1 MDFAPIHMQQRP
13 LTKMETTSSEIV
25 ESVAIDEMQTPII
38 PAQHSPAYNR
48 FDSMQSICHV
58 RAAEAFPKRTLERE
72 DSALAIPFTPLCGE
86 AVEYLGRTVD
96 DGGGGEGSGG
106 GILALSNYRL
116 HLSLRDGHFSVP
128 LGLVDQ
134 VEVRDIFYLHI
145 SCKDARSLR
154 CTFSTNEHC
163 LEWHRRLLR
172 ALSPPKAIEDIFAFA
187 FYAWSAEEGGEEVS
201 HRLGREPELIDS
213 GENFQKSFKN
223 EVERLGLDVHG
234 VWRISQAN
242 MDYRLCP
249 SYPRLLLV
257 PACITDDTLE
267 SVARFRSARRI
278 PAVVWRHV
286 GNGAVIARCSQ
297 PEVGWLGWRSSEDED
312 LLKAISDACAFDQGQ
327 QQQLNQK
334 NCSFLAQSPPA
345 PTKSATSL
353 ANTVSIPTNNF
364 CTSDESSATSSSSSA
379 FASSATNPPLS
390 LVIGGSRDLNG
401 GTTSEP
407 PSPKDLADEPE
418 ASPMPK
424 KVLIMDARSYT
435 TAVAN
440 RARGGGCECPEYY
453 PSCDIQFM
461 NLANIHSIR
470 KSFHGLRQL
479 CSTSAEQPNWY
490 TLLEGTRWLQ
500 HMSGLLRAA
509 IVAASA
515 VDREARPVLVHC
527 SDGWDRT
534 PQIVALAQLLLDPY
548 YRTMQGFQVLCE
560 REWLDFGHKFA
571 DRCGHAVGS
580 DDPNERCPVFLQWL
594 DCVHQL
600 HYQFPCSFEFSQSYL
615 VKLAQHTYSCLFG
628 TFLCNSAQE
637 RSNDRVW
644 ERTFSVWQFLKTG
657 GGRQQHFR
665 NYLYVPREQV
675 LWPSCNVRDL
685 VLWSE
690 VYLGGGIGSSSSLMG
705 RDGVRG
711 PSAEINRSNHTGPPA
726 PGNSAPILM
735 GVRGALEEADVDP
748 GVAESSSNLPK
759 TRSYDDLIAGVE
771 MQSQPPQQQRRCSD
785 PSILDGGK
793 YNSLKNGEDVGSE
806 PVDCDAEGRE
816 DTSKAI
822 CTNDTSPLLCKL
834 SDEKVNT
841 IGDAKE
847 LEVKVV
853 ENGETSMGPGCT
865 DPHPVPPEPPPSL
878 SVEGSTDTL
887 VAAEGAIAETSV
899 EAAPPL
905 PPPPPAEDHRV
916 MWSTESAMPCRAC
929 ASRRRQPATA
939 ETRLGN
945 CERTSPL
952 PHTTPTLVA
961 SGSTSRYS
969 TPPFYSRTPSSG
981 YPATPDEDGGT
992 VEAVVP
998 PEGEFY
1004 ESPELDL
1011 DGLAPVR
1018 SDLQGRLRQIF
1029 MEFTNKVESLQRELQ
1044 TTRRALIQQVCHHCN
1059 HGPAEK
1065 HDDTGSL
1072 PESVCSGG
1080 IGDRVASSSEVSWE
1094 AVEEREVGPTLWV
1107 PDHAVQR
1114 CTGCDNQFWLGRRKH
1129 HCRSCG
1135 NIFCAD
1141 CSDNAIPL
1149 PGENFYDPVRVCS
1162 LCYARAMH
1170 HRSSPPGNHA
1180 GSSRSQQS
1188 NGLAGLGASGTN
1200 GMHHRSFSRSSSSAS
1215 SDDGV
1220 EPTTQLHCTPTPNA
1234 NSLGSGGRF
1243 SSSHC
1248 CKMADGEFRRDS
1260 SSKTATATAST

>member
-1 MDFAPIHMQQRP
+1 MDFAPIHMQQKP
-13 LTKMETTSSEIV
+13 NAKVDSLSLDGTENPSLDETPTS
-25 ESVAIDEMQTPII
+25 AL
-38 PAQHSPAYNR
+38 PAQHSPAYHR

-58 RAAEAFPKRTLERE
+58 RAAEAFPKRSLECE
-72 DSALAIPFTPLCGE
+72 DEGLSVPFSPLCGE

-96 DGGGGEGSGG
+96 DTGGGEASGG

-116 HLSLRDGHFSVP
+116 HLSLRDGHFSIP
-128 LGLVDQ
+128 LGLIDQ

-145 SCKDARSLR
+145 ACKDARSFR

-163 LEWHRRLLR
+163 MEWYRRLVR

-201 HRLGREPELIDS
+201 QRLGRDS
-213 GENFQKSFKN
+213 EFLDSTEHFQKSFRN

-242 MDYRLCP
+242 IDYRLSP

-257 PACITDDTLE
+257 PACISDDTLE

-278 PAVVWRHV
+278 PAVVWRHM

-327 QQQLNQK
+327 QQQQNQRIH
-334 NCSFLAQSPPA
+334 SHIL
-345 PTKSATSL
+345 ATSS
-353 ANTVSIPTNNF
+353 AAAKSSSSITVTAAAQTNNY
-364 CTSDESSATSSSSSA
+364 SASSESSATSSSSSA
-379 FASSATNPPLS
+379 FVSSATNLPSP
-390 LVIGGSRDLNG
+390 LVIPGSRELQG
-401 GTTSEP
+401 ATTSAP

-453 PSCDIQFM
+453 PSCEIQFM

-479 CSTSAEQPNWY
+479 CATSAEQPNWY

-509 IVAASA
+509 VVAASA

-534 PQIVALAQLLLDPY
+534 PQIVALAELLLDPY
-548 YRTMQGFQVLCE
+548 YRTIQGFQVLCE

-571 DRCGHAVGS
+571 DRCGHAVAT

-600 HYQFPCSFEFSQSYL
+600 HTQFPCSFEFSQSYL

-644 ERTFSVWQFLKTG
+644 ERSFSVWQFLKTG
-657 GGRQQHFR
+657 GGRPHHFR

-705 RDGVRG
+705 RDGSRG
-711 PSAEINRSNHTGPPA
+711 PSSEISRAPLVGTSPPCS
-726 PGNSAPILM
+726 SAPILM
-735 GVRGALEEADVDP
+735 GVRGGLEEAET
-748 GVAESSSNLPK
+748 ESGNGDANGNLPK

-771 MQSQPPQQQRRCSD
+771 TQSQPPQQQRRCSD

-793 YNSLKNGEDVGSE
+793 FNVLVNG
-806 PVDCDAEGRE
+806 VD
-816 DTSKAI
+816 
-822 CTNDTSPLLCKL
+822 
-834 SDEKVNT
+834 
-841 IGDAKE
+841 DAKTTDQPSGSSFE
-847 LEVKVV
+847 GIEVSSDVQDNDNGLEMKVLTDHSTNSKEV
-853 ENGETSMGPGCT
+853 LETQLQGQVNDSRGPSSSQPT
-865 DPHPVPPEPPPSL
+865 PVPPEPPPCL

-887 VAAEGAIAETSV
+887 VAVDGTIPDT
-899 EAAPPL
+899 AAGT
-905 PPPPPAEDHRV
+905 PPPPPPPPPVDDQQWGSEAG
-916 MWSTESAMPCRAC
+916 MPCKAC
-929 ASRRRQPATA
+929 AGRRRQPDV
-939 ETRLGN
+939 RMVSGG

-952 PHTTPTLVA
+952 PQTTTTVVA

-992 VEAVVP
+992 VEAVVH
-998 PEGEFY
+998 PEGDLY
-1004 ESPELDL
+1004 EAPELDL

-1029 MEFTNKVESLQRELQ
+1029 MEFTNKVEALQRELQ

-1059 HGPAEK
+1059 HGPAER

-1094 AVEEREVGPTLWV
+1094 AVEEREAGPTLWV
-1107 PDHAVQR
+1107 PDHANKVEALQR
-1114 CTGCDNQFWLGRRKH
+1114 ELQTTRRALIQQVCH
-1129 HCRSCG
+1129 HC
-1135 NIFCAD
+1135 
-1141 CSDNAIPL
+1141 
-1149 PGENFYDPVRVCS
+1149 
-1162 LCYARAMH
+1162 
-1170 HRSSPPGNHA
+1170 NHGPA
-1180 GSSRSQQS
+1180 ER
-1188 NGLAGLGASGTN
+1188 
-1200 GMHHRSFSRSSSSAS
+1200 H
-1215 SDDGV
+1215 DD
-1220 EPTTQLHCTPTPNA
+1220 T
-1234 NSLGSGGRF
+1234 
-1243 SSSHC
+1243 
-1248 CKMADGEFRRDS
+1248 
-1260 SSKTATATAST
+1260 

>member
-1 MDFAPIHMQQRP
+1 MQQKP
-13 LTKMETTSSEIV
+13 NVKTETTPDITESSTLEDTSSIL
-25 ESVAIDEMQTPII
+25 
-38 PAQHSPAYNR
+38 PAQHSPAYHR

-72 DSALAIPFTPLCGE
+72 DEGLLVPFTTLCGE

-96 DGGGGEGSGG
+96 DSGSGEGSGG
-106 GILALSNYRL
+106 GILAISNYRL
-116 HLSLRDGHFSVP
+116 HLSLHDGHFSVP

-145 SCKDARSLR
+145 ACKDARSLR

-163 LEWHRRLLR
+163 MEWYKRLVR

-187 FYAWSAEEGGEEVS
+187 FNAWSAEEGGEEVS
-201 HRLGREPELIDS
+201 QRLGRDSEFLDS
-213 GENFQKSFKN
+213 GENFQKSFRN

-242 MDYRLCP
+242 IDYRLCP

-257 PACITDDTLE
+257 PACISDDTLE

-278 PAVVWRHV
+278 PAIVWRHMR
-286 GNGAVIARCSQ
+286 NGAVIARCSQ

-327 QQQLNQK
+327 QQQNQRNHSIIPPVTPAATK
-334 NCSFLAQSPPA
+334 LSSNITCTNAAQPNNCSAS
-345 PTKSATSL
+345 S
-353 ANTVSIPTNNF
+353 
-364 CTSDESSATSSSSSA
+364 ESSATSSSSSA
-379 FASSATNPPLS
+379 FVSSATNPPIP
-390 LVIGGSRDLNG
+390 LVIPGSRESHG
-401 GTTSEP
+401 ASTSAP

-479 CSTSAEQPNWY
+479 CATSAEQPNWY

-509 IVAASA
+509 VVAAST

-571 DRCGHAVGS
+571 DRCGHAVGT

-600 HYQFPCSFEFSQSYL
+600 HSQFPCSFEFSQSYL

-637 RSNDRVW
+637 RSTDRVW

-657 GGRQQHFR
+657 GGRQHHFR

-690 VYLGGGIGSSSSLMG
+690 VYLGGGIGTSSSLLG
-705 RDGVRG
+705 SDNVRG
-711 PSAEINRSNHTGPPA
+711 PSGEMSRAAHVGSST
-726 PGNSAPILM
+726 PGTSAPILM
-735 GVRGALEEADVDP
+735 GVPRALEEADVDS
-748 GVAESSSNLPK
+748 GTVEGSGNLPK
-759 TRSYDDLIAGVE
+759 TRSYDDLIGGVE
-771 MQSQPPQQQRRCSD
+771 MQIQQPQQQRRCSD
-785 PSILDGGK
+785 PNILDGGK
-793 YNSLKNGEDVGSE
+793 YNVLINGEDDSKTPENLIGNDTDGSE
-806 PVDCDAEGRE
+806 DDAVGLSTENSSL
-816 DTSKAI
+816 TV
-822 CTNDTSPLLCKL
+822 KL
-834 SDEKVNT
+834 SEDHCKTLE
-841 IGDAKE
+841 DFPE
-847 LEVKVV
+847 LESHIQEKAN
-853 ENGETSMGPGCT
+853 EYQGLDCSEP
-865 DPHPVPPEPPPSL
+865 PPVPPEPPPCL

-887 VAAEGAIAETSV
+887 VAADGTTADTLSDA
-899 EAAPPL
+899 
-905 PPPPPAEDHRV
+905 PPPPPPPPPVEDHRS

-929 ASRRRQPATA
+929 AGRRRQPTTS
-939 ETRLGN
+939 EIRLGSGT

-952 PHTTPTLVA
+952 PHTTPTVVA

-998 PEGEFY
+998 PEGDLY
-1004 ESPELDL
+1004 EAPELDL

-1029 MEFTNKVESLQRELQ
+1029 MEFTNKVEALQRELQ

-1059 HGPAEK
+1059 HGPAER

-1094 AVEEREVGPTLWV
+1094 AVEEREAGPTLWV
-1107 PDHAVQR
+1107 PDHAVHR
-1114 CTGCDNQFWLGRRKH
+1114 CTGCDNEFWLGRRKH

-1162 LCYARAMH
+1162 SCYSRAMH
-1170 HRSSPPGNHA
+1170 HRSSPSGNHSA
-1180 GSSRSQQS
+1180 GSRPQPS
-1188 NGLAGLGASGTN
+1188 NGIAGGGGIGTN
-1200 GMHHRSFSRSSSSAS
+1200 GVHRSSFSRSSSSAS
-1215 SDDGV
+1215 SDDGA
-1220 EPTTQLHCTPTPNA
+1220 EPTTQVSSVPACRTST
-1234 NSLGSGGRF
+1234 LGSGGGRF
-1243 SSSHC
+1243 PSSHC
-1248 CKMADGEFRRDS
+1248 CKMADGEFRREA